1 MTAPRTPDA
10 VTPRTPD
17 ATVTRSLNASLGAGI
32 AAIAAVAVL
41 TGIVAL
47 VTAAQLR
54 HAIVVRDTAAEIA
67 RSVADSEIAML
78 NQETGLRGA
87 LLTGEAAS
95 LAPYRDGRAAFE
107 RIDRHLHAIVV
118 PGSDEA
124 GRLAE
129 AEAAARTWQRVIGE
143 PARQAMAD
151 PATRPGALRLE
162 ASGEGRRSFD
172 QVRAALEAAS
182 DAARA
187 RRAGAR
193 TSCSGGASCWWGPR
207 SGSGSWSRSPSVRRS
222 HSPSAARS
230 RSRWRR
236 SPVRC
241 GGSRAAT
248 SRSPFRASRR
258 AARWVPWRA
267 PSRCS
272 SAGLVELERT
282 SVLRATADTLPAL
295 VGYVDA
301 ARRIRFLNGEFGRAC
316 GLRQDVAA
324 LGGRRLAEVFAAGEF
339 PGEDAGE
346 LDAAFDGVERRF
358 EHRLLPPGAEEAR
371 HYEAIFRPHRGESGV
386 LLGVVTLLTDI
397 TERRR
402 LASRLAIQAADL
414 ARSND
419 ELEQFAYVASHDL
432 KAPLRGIENLVTWIE
447 EDLGALVEGGV
458 RTNMD
463 LLRSRVRRLDSLL
476 DDLLAYSRA
485 GRTDSTDE
493 RVDTGALVAELASLV
508 GPPAGFRIEAAPDM
522 PAIVTPR
529 APLTQVLQ
537 NLIGNAIKH
546 HDHTATGHVW
556 VRAERCESETCFTVE
571 DDGPGVP
578 GQFRERVFGMF
589 QTLRPRDEVEGSGMG
604 LAIVK
609 KLVERRGGTIRLA
622 SRDATAGKA
631 DAQDAAA
638 GKADAGDAA
647 TGNAVPGNAAAG
659 HAGARGLAVH
669 FTWPDRERAHSGAS
683 PDMKER

>member
-187 RRAGAR
+187 RRGRADIVLRRGVLLVGAAIGIGIVVTLAICAAVALAIRRSVTQPLAALAGAM
-193 TSCSGGASCWWGPR
+193 
-207 SGSGSWSRSPSVRRS
+207 RRLAGRDLAVAV
-222 HSPSAARS
+222 PGLEARS
-230 RSRWRR
+230 E
-236 SPVRC
+236 V
-241 GGSRAAT
+241 GAMARAVEVFK
-248 SRSPFRASRR
+248 R
-258 AARWVPWRA
+258 
-267 PSRCS
+267 
-272 SAGLVELERT
+272 GLVELERT

-508 GPPAGFRIEAAPDM
+508 GPPPGFRIEAAPDM

-631 DAQDAAA
+631 DAQDAAT
-638 GKADAGDAA
+638 GDAA
-647 TGNAVPGNAAAG
+647 PGNAAAG
-659 HAGARGLAVH
+659 NAGAHGLAVH
-669 FTWPDRERAHSGAS
+669 FTWPDRERAHPGAV
-683 PDMKER
+683 PT